1 MSSVTE
7 PARLRLAQL
16 PTPLEPYDL
25 PGNTPTLWLKR
36 DDLTG
41 TGLTGNKVR
50 KLEYLLADALS
61 RGATRVVTCGG
72 IQSNHCRATAIA
84 AAQLSLSCHLF
95 LRCDA
100 PPPDEAPSTGN
111 LALDR
116 LVGAKITFIT
126 HEQYRDR
133 AQLMTAAAGPK
144 GYVIPEG
151 GSNALGT
158 WGYLRCVDE
167 LRTQWRLPPS
177 AIVCATGSGG
187 THAGLAIGV
196 RRRELDIP
204 VYGVAICD
212 DAPTFQARIAQISAE
227 ACDRWPQLPQ
237 IKETEIRVVEGYKG
251 GGYAVSHPDELADI
265 ASVARSTG
273 LLLDPVYTGKALRA
287 LMHEPGLFGDRPLF
301 VHTGGIFGLLA

>member
-1 MSSVTE
+1 MSSDRE

-16 PTPLEPYDL
+16 PTPLEPYNL
-25 PGNTPTLWLKR
+25 PGDGPKVWIKR

-41 TGLTGNKVR
+41 TPLTGNKVR
-50 KLEYLLADALS
+50 KLEYLLADARD
-61 RGATRVVTCGG
+61 RGARRVATCGG

-84 AAQLSLSCHLF
+84 AAQLGLGCQLF

-100 PPPDEAPSTGN
+100 PPPEDAPPTGN

-116 LVGAKITFIT
+116 LVGAEVTFIS
-126 HEQYRDR
+126 HDQYRDR
-133 AQLMTAAAGPK
+133 NRLMTAATGPD

-151 GSNALGT
+151 GSNALGS

-167 LRTQWRLPPS
+167 LMAQWDQPPT

-196 RRRELDIP
+196 RRRDLDVP

-212 DAPTFQARIAQISAE
+212 DSPTFQARVAQISAK
-227 ACDRWPQLPQ
+227 ASDRWPELPRLAAADVKV
-237 IKETEIRVVEGYKG
+237 IEGYKG

-265 ASVARSTG
+265 ASVARDTG
-273 LLLDPVYTGKALRA
+273 LLFDPVYTGKALRA
-287 LMHEPGLFGDRPLF
+287 LLHEPDRFGERPLF
-301 VHTGGIFGLLA
+301 LHTGGIFGLLA